1 MNGAD
6 LSALFDSVTRTA
18 FRLETL
24 QTYDVSGE
32 LDSVRAFRDGL
43 PRPER
48 SVRTNPFLRR
58 IALQTAVGVQWSRVR
73 VVEYPLTE
81 YVRYELLGYV
91 ESQAAGEQIS
101 LVDREVARDLG
112 PDFWLLDA
120 GMPSARAVLMHY
132 DEEGRIV
139 DRELT
144 TDPDVLV
151 RLAGQQAAAE
161 TYAVPLNAFLVGR
174 VDA

>member
-1 MNGAD
+1 MTGAD

-24 QTYDVSGE
+24 QSYDVSGE
-32 LDSVRAFRDGL
+32 IDSVRAFRDGL

-58 IALQTAVGVQWSRVR
+58 IALQTAGGVRWSRVR
-73 VVEYPLTE
+73 IVEHPLTE

-101 LVDREVARDLG
+101 LVDRDVARDLG

-120 GMPSARAVLMHY
+120 GTPNARAVLMHY
-132 DEEGRIV
+132 DDQGRIV
-139 DRELT
+139 DRTLT
-144 TDPDVLV
+144 TDPEQTAQ
-151 RLAGQQAAAE
+151 LAGQQAAAE
-161 TYAVPLNAFLVGR
+161 MYAIPLNTYLAGR